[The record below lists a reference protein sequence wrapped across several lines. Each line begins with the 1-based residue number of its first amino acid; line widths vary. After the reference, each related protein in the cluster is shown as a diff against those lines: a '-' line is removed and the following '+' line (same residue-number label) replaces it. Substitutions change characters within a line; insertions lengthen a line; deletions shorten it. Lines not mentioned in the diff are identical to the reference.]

1 MDDLQ
6 LNDNTAAQRY
16 EARLEDRVVA
26 YIEYRPSGEARMLT
40 HTEVNADMEG
50 KGVGSAIV
58 KYALEDIRSRG
69 ERVVPMCP
77 FVAAYMQRHR
87 EYTELVHP
95 LQRRVFGL

>member
-1 MDDLQ
+1 MSDLH
-6 LNDNTAAQRY
+6 LSDAAEAQRY

-58 KYALEDIRSRG
+58 KYALEDIRARG

-77 FVAAYMQRHR
+77 FVAAYLQRHP
-87 EYTELVHP
+87 EYVDLVHP